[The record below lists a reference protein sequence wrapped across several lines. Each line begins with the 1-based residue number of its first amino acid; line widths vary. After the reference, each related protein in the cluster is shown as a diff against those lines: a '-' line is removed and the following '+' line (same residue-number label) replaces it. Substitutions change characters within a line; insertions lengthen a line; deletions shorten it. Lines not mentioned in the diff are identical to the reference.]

1 MLATFLVEIAYL
13 LLVQQLVRI
22 DFKNFPYTVT
32 TIFVGVE
39 PMNLKSSL
47 FDKSNDSESRIFY
60 DEQKASQKLAIELI
74 SLLPVGIVKRPVVLV
89 CIGTDRST
97 GDSLGPLIGTLL
109 EEKKVSPFYVYGTLE
124 DPIHAVNLD
133 EKLKE
138 IKAKHINPI
147 IIGIDACLGRLKSV
161 GVIQVGEGPVKP
173 GAGVKKELP
182 EVGNYHITGIVNVSG
197 FMEFF
202 VLQNTRLN
210 LVLKMAKVIANG
222 IYEASL
228 TYQPSNSWSS
238 LNLEWEQEQ
247 SK

>member
-1 MLATFLVEIAYL
+1 
-13 LLVQQLVRI
+13 
-22 DFKNFPYTVT
+22 
-32 TIFVGVE
+32 
-39 PMNLKSSL
+39 MNLKSSL
-47 FDKSNDSESRIFY
+47 FDKGNDSESRIFF
-60 DEQKASQKLAIELI
+60 DEQKASQKIAIELV
-74 SLLPVGIVKRPVVLV
+74 SLLPARVINRPVVFV

-109 EEKKVSPFYVYGTLE
+109 EEKEVAPFHVYGTLE

-133 EKLKE
+133 EKMKE
-138 IKAKHINPI
+138 IKAKHLNPI

-161 GVIQVGEGPVKP
+161 GAIQVGEGPVKP

-182 EVGNYHITGIVNVSG
+182 DVGELHITGIVNVSG

-222 IYEASL
+222 IHEASS
-228 TYQPSNSWSS
+228 TYHPKNNWSNLKLGWD
-238 LNLEWEQEQ
+238 QEQ
-247 SK
+247 IR